1 MPIPLI
7 ASLLA
12 AVLGFLSALH
22 VYWAFGGRGVSV
34 SAVPHVDG
42 RPVFSP
48 SRAMTLL
55 VAACLAAAAVVAL
68 AQGEVLSLPVPP
80 AVSRVAALAIG
91 AVFLLRAI
99 GEFRL
104 VGFFKRVRGTPFATW
119 DSWLVSPLCVL
130 IGTGFLAI
138 ARG

>member
-7 ASLLA
+7 VSLLA

-34 SAVPHVDG
+34 NAIPHVDG

-48 SRAMTLL
+48 SRASTLL
-55 VAACLAAAAVVAL
+55 VAGCLAVAALVAL
-68 AQGEVLSLPVPP
+68 LQGAIVTLPVPP
-80 AVSRVAALAIG
+80 ALPRGAAFAIG
-91 AVFLLRAI
+91 AIFFLRAI

-119 DSWLVSPLCVL
+119 DSWLYSPLCLL